1 VFKQFAA
8 AVLGVAL
15 SSAAPSTTSR
25 AATAAEFRG
34 VITDDNCDNGD
45 HSHMRM
51 GETDAECT
59 VACIDAHGASYVLF
73 DGKNAYTLSDQKMPQ
88 KFAGQK
94 VSVVG
99 TVDVK
104 KKTIQVSSISA
115 AK

>member
-1 VFKQFAA
+1 VKYLVLCLV
-8 AVLGVAL
+8 AVAGL
-15 SSAAPSTTSR
+15 SAAP
-25 AATAAEFRG
+25 ATETFQG

-73 DGKNAYTLSDQKMPQ
+73 DGRNAYTLSDQKMPQ